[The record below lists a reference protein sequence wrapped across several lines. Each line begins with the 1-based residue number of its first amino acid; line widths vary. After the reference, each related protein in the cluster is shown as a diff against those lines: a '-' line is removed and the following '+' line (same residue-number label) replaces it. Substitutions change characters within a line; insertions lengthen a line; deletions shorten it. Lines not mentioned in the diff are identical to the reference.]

1 MTGLMSRITKR
12 LLQMFAGLAAMGL
25 LALAGLLI
33 SYIVLAPGLPSVE
46 AVRNVELQVPLRV
59 YTADGELI
67 DEFGEMRRTPAGLAD
82 VPLSMQQAFIAAED
96 QRFYVHPGVDYQG
109 IIRAVWHLVS
119 TGEKGPGG
127 STITMQ
133 LARNLFLT
141 SERTYIR
148 KLREILLALRIE
160 RELDKDTILELY
172 LNKIYLGQRAYGVR
186 AAAEVYYGV
195 PLAELTLA
203 QQAMIAGLPKAPSAS
218 NPLADPQRALQRRS
232 YVLGRMLDSGFI
244 DAQTFAQADNAPVT
258 AAYHGRRRSV
268 DAPYIAEMARAWM
281 VERYGADAAYTDG
294 FEVYTT
300 VTADQQSQAREAL
313 RNGLHAY
320 DERHGY
326 RGALDSLDTALLQDD
341 RALLLDQ
348 LDEYNEPAALKVA
361 VVTATAERS
370 AELLL
375 ASGET
380 ATLGWSG
387 MSWARAQFGR
397 NAMGPNPET
406 ADDVLTVGDVVYLR
420 RDDQGWRLAQVP
432 EPQAALVA
440 LSPEDGR
447 LLALSGGYDF
457 RLSKFNRAV
466 QAARQPGSSFKPL
479 VYSAALANGFT
490 PATLV
495 NDAPVVFEDVSLEDF
510 WRPENYSGRVFG
522 PTRLREALTYSRNL
536 VSIRVL
542 RRVGISRAIEHIAGF
557 GLPADRLPRNLSL
570 ALGAGEVTPLELTQA
585 YAAFANGGY
594 RIRPYFI
601 ERVVDNDNQVVFEA
615 WPHAAVAADEVAP
628 AEPARVGP
636 MRPSVRPAE
645 RAISPQNAWLMRSM
659 LADVV
664 SAGTAR
670 SAQRL
675 GRDDLA
681 GKTGTTN
688 DQHDAWFAGF
698 NGDVVATAWMGFDEL
713 QTLGRYETGGRA
725 ALPIWMDFMQ
735 AALRGRPESQWPR
748 PNGLVTVRIDPETGM
763 LTDPDNPQA
772 IFETFYEGEL
782 PAASART
789 GAGGDGDNEDGARSI
804 F

>member
-1 MTGLMSRITKR
+1 MSRITKR
-12 LLQMFAGLAAMGL
+12 LLQMFAGLAALGL
-25 LALAGLLI
+25 LAFAGLVMA
-33 SYIVLAPGLPSVE
+33 YIVLAPGLPSVE
-46 AVRNVELQVPLRV
+46 EVRNVELQVPLRV

-67 DEFGEMRRTPAGLAD
+67 DEFGEMRRTPASLDD
-82 VPLSMQQAFIAAED
+82 VPLTMQQAFIAAED
-96 QRFYVHPGVDYQG
+96 QRFYIHPGVDYQG
-109 IIRAVWHLVS
+109 IIRAVWHLVR

-141 SERTYIR
+141 RDRTYIR

-195 PLAELTLA
+195 PLSELTLA

-218 NPLADPQRALQRRS
+218 NPLADPQRALERRA
-232 YVLGRMLDSGFI
+232 YVLGRMRDSGFI
-244 DAQTFAQADNAPVT
+244 DEQTFALTNAEPIT

-281 VERYGADAAYTDG
+281 VERYGTQAAYTDG

-300 VTADQQSQAREAL
+300 VTAEQQRNAREAL
-313 RNGLHAY
+313 RSGLHAY

-326 RGALDSLDTALLQDD
+326 RGALDQLDLGLLQSDPEALLA
-341 RALLLDQ
+341 R
-348 LDEYNEPAALKVA
+348 LDEYREPAALRVA
-361 VVTATAERS
+361 VVTEVAERS
-370 AELLL
+370 ADLLL
-375 ASGET
+375 ADGTNVS
-380 ATLGWSG
+380 LGWSG
-387 MSWARAQFGR
+387 MSWARPQYGR
-397 NAMGPNPET
+397 NAMGPNP
-406 ADDVLTVGDVVYLR
+406 DVAEDILAPGDVVYLR
-420 RDDQGWRLAQVP
+420 EDDGDLRLAQVP

-440 LSPEDGR
+440 LSPDDGR
-447 LLALSGGYDF
+447 LMALSGGYDF

-466 QAARQPGSSFKPL
+466 QAARQPGSAFKPL

-495 NDAPVVFEDVSLEDF
+495 NDAPVVFEDVSLEDY
-510 WRPENYSGRVFG
+510 WRPENYSGQVFG

-542 RRVGISRAIEHIAGF
+542 RRVGIRRALEHIAGF
-557 GLPADRLPRNLSL
+557 GLPTDRLPRNLSL
-570 ALGAGEVTPLELTQA
+570 ALGAGEVTPLELARA

-594 RIRPYFI
+594 RIEPYFI
-601 ERVVDNDNQVVFEA
+601 ERVVDNNAQVVFEA
-615 WPHAAVAADEVAP
+615 WPHAAVEADAISP
-628 AEPARVGP
+628 AKADLMGP
-636 MRPSVRPAE
+636 PRPPVRPAE
-645 RAISPQNAWLMRSM
+645 RAISAQNAWLMRSM

-664 SAGTAR
+664 NEGTAR

-688 DQHDAWFAGF
+688 DQQDAWFAGF
-698 NGDVVATAWMGFDEL
+698 NADVVAAAWMGFDEL

-725 ALPIWMDFMQ
+725 ALPIWIDFMGS
-735 AALRGRPESQWPR
+735 ALSGRPESQWPR
-748 PNGLVTVRIDPETGM
+748 PNGLVTVRIDPETGEM
-763 LTDPDNPQA
+763 TGPDNPEA
-772 IFETFYEGEL
+772 IFETFHEERL
-782 PAASART
+782 PAQSA
-789 GAGGDGDNEDGARSI
+789 GSGMMGESADDEQDARSL